1 MPEPM
6 TSVALIALHFDDADT
21 IAAWGDDPDFRRA
34 AGWSNESRRDD
45 RSSRLRHLI
54 ETPPPDL
61 LRLGVEHDGVLVGY
75 VDLRGTDGHE
85 RELGYVIGDRLRWG
99 QGLGFAAAS
108 AACTFAFEDLGLT
121 VLTAEV
127 AAENMRSIA
136 ILNRLGMREL
146 GAAETSGHRRLVL
159 HRHDA

>member
-1 MPEPM
+1 MPEPL
-6 TSVALIALHFDDADT
+6 TSVALVALHLDDADT

-34 AGWSNESRRDD
+34 AEWSNGSTRDD

-75 VDLRGTDGHE
+75 VDLRGTNGHE
-85 RELGYVIGDRLRWG
+85 RELGYVIGGRSRWG

-108 AACTFAFEDLGLT
+108 AACAFAFEDLGLT
-121 VLTAEV
+121 AVTAEV
-127 AAENMRSIA
+127 AAANMRSIA

-146 GAAETSGHRRLVL
+146 GVAETSGRRRFVL
-159 HRHDA
+159 RRHDA